1 MPTIFNIGNSYN
13 INNKKISSKLTFESG
28 ERFSGRVVRKDGNDS
43 VIIKLRDGWEF
54 NAEIEDEISDFNGVQ
69 RFEVIGFE
77 DGKLKLK
84 LLSKNIENDNK
95 ENSIISNILLKNG
108 LGEED
113 TDLIKDMLKFNIP
126 ISKESIKEIKGLISF
141 LNRLSITN
149 NEGKEFICKFLASKG
164 LDENS
169 IEGQNIKTLLN
180 NFFDDYKNMTKEE
193 VLLFYENNID
203 FNSEN
208 IKAYNNIFN
217 GENKLFSN
225 INDLQSIFNYEGLN
239 KELNKGFNEED
250 SNVLK
255 YKDINNSLKEDYKNN
270 EKNIE
275 GKIASNSYQKLD
287 GSSKI
292 NLLSILK
299 SISGYEEEYLNTALK
314 DILLNNKEKFNNT
327 EFDKAFSI
335 IENTSS
341 KEFINDIK
349 KDLSNYSLDKKNN
362 LKFNKN
368 DIENLLLNK
377 LGKVIELNEKEFI
390 KIKDIINLAI
400 KDIEIKDNDE
410 KSISTEINNVLNKEI
425 EDRYIENKLNMD
437 IKENIKDIGSIK
449 KEVLKDVINLIS
461 DLKEEVLP
469 KDIANFFKNNI
480 NEIKLFNKLSLEYYY
495 ADIPININ
503 QKDYPCKIIIKDK
516 RKDNKRIDGSNVK
529 MIITIDTSN
538 LGIIDGY
545 IRVLDKKLDIEL
557 KCEEKYTK
565 LIEENKEILNLNIKR
580 LGFLV
585 NINISKKEKEV
596 SLSNCREFFNEEF
609 GVSLDRKV

>member
-54 NAEIEDEISDFNGVQ
+54 NAEIEDEISDFNGFQ
-69 RFEVIGFE
+69 RFEVVGFE

-84 LLSKNIENDNK
+84 LLSKNIENNNK
-95 ENSIISNILLKNG
+95 ENSIISNMLLKNG

-126 ISKESIKEIKGLISF
+126 INKESIKEIKGLINF
-141 LNRLSITN
+141 LNRLSIN
-149 NEGKEFICKFLASKG
+149 SNEGKEFISKFLASKG

-180 NFFDDYKNMTKEE
+180 NFFDDYKSMTKED

-217 GENKLFSN
+217 GENKLFNN
-225 INDLQSIFNYEGLN
+225 INDLQSIFNDEGLSN
-239 KELNKGFNEED
+239 KLNREFSEED
-250 SNVLK
+250 NNVLK
-255 YKDINNSLKEDYKNN
+255 YKDINNSIKEDYKNN

-275 GKIASNSYQKLD
+275 SKIASNSYQKLD

-314 DILLNNKEKFNNT
+314 DILSNNKEKFNNI

-335 IENTSS
+335 IENISS
-341 KEFINDIK
+341 KEFIDDIK
-349 KDLSNYSLDKKNN
+349 KELSNYSLYKENN
-362 LKFNKN
+362 LKFNKS

-377 LGKVIELNEKEFI
+377 LGKFIELNEKEFI
-390 KIKDIINLAI
+390 KIKDIINLAS
-400 KDIEIKDNDE
+400 KDIEIKDNNE

-425 EDRYIENKLNMD
+425 EDRYIDNKLNMD

-449 KEVLKDVINLIS
+449 KEVLKDVINLINN
-461 DLKEEVLP
+461 LKEEVLP
-469 KDIANFFKNNI
+469 KDIANFLKNNI

-516 RKDNKRIDGSNVK
+516 RKDDKRIDGSNVK

-545 IRVLDKKLDIEL
+545 IKVLNKKLDIEL

-585 NINISKKEKEV
+585 NINISKKENEV

>member
-54 NAEIEDEISDFNGVQ
+54 NAEIEDEISDFNGFQ
-69 RFEVIGFE
+69 RFEVVGFE

-84 LLSKNIENDNK
+84 LLSKNIENNNK
-95 ENSIISNILLKNG
+95 ENSIISNMLLKNG

-126 ISKESIKEIKGLISF
+126 INKESIKEIKGLINF
-141 LNRLSITN
+141 LNRLSIN
-149 NEGKEFICKFLASKG
+149 SNEGKEFISKFLASKG

-180 NFFDDYKNMTKEE
+180 NFFDDYKSMTKED

-217 GENKLFSN
+217 GENKLFNN
-225 INDLQSIFNYEGLN
+225 INDLQSIFNDEGLSN
-239 KELNKGFNEED
+239 KLNREFSEED
-250 SNVLK
+250 NNVLK
-255 YKDINNSLKEDYKNN
+255 YKDINNSIKEDYKNN

-275 GKIASNSYQKLD
+275 SKIASNSYQKLD

-314 DILLNNKEKFNNT
+314 DILSNNKEKFNNI

-335 IENTSS
+335 IENISS
-341 KEFINDIK
+341 KEFIDDIK
-349 KDLSNYSLDKKNN
+349 KELSNYSLDKENN
-362 LKFNKN
+362 LKFNKS

-377 LGKVIELNEKEFI
+377 LGKFIELNEKEFI
-390 KIKDIINLAI
+390 KIKDIINLAS
-400 KDIEIKDNDE
+400 KDIEIKDNNE

-425 EDRYIENKLNMD
+425 EDRYIDNKLNMD

-449 KEVLKDVINLIS
+449 KEVLKDVINLIN

-469 KDIANFFKNNI
+469 KDIANFLKNNI

-516 RKDNKRIDGSNVK
+516 RKDDKRIDGSNVK

-545 IRVLDKKLDIEL
+545 IKVLNKKLDIEL

-585 NINISKKEKEV
+585 NINISKKENEV

>member
-84 LLSKNIENDNK
+84 LLSKNIENNNK

-126 ISKESIKEIKGLISF
+126 ISKESIKEIKGLINF
-141 LNRLSITN
+141 LNRLSIN
-149 NEGKEFICKFLASKG
+149 SNEGKEFISKFLASKG

-180 NFFDDYKNMTKEE
+180 NFFDDYKNMTKED

-225 INDLQSIFNYEGLN
+225 INDLQNIFNDEALN
-239 KELNKGFNEED
+239 KELNREINEED

-255 YKDINNSLKEDYKNN
+255 YKDINNSLKEDYKSN

-275 GKIASNSYQKLD
+275 SKIASNSYQKLD

-314 DILLNNKEKFNNT
+314 DILLNNKEKFNNM

-400 KDIEIKDNDE
+400 KDIEIKDNNE
-410 KSISTEINNVLNKEI
+410 KSISAEINNILNKEI

-469 KDIANFFKNNI
+469 KDIANFLKNNI

-503 QKDYPCKIIIKDK
+503 ERDYPCKIIIKDK

>member
-84 LLSKNIENDNK
+84 LLSKNIENNNK

-180 NFFDDYKNMTKEE
+180 NFFDDYKNMTKED

-225 INDLQSIFNYEGLN
+225 INDLQNIFNDEALN
-239 KELNKGFNEED
+239 KELNREINEED

-275 GKIASNSYQKLD
+275 SKIASNSYQKLD

-314 DILLNNKEKFNNT
+314 DILLNNKEKFNNM

-400 KDIEIKDNDE
+400 KDIEIKDNNE
-410 KSISTEINNVLNKEI
+410 KSISAEINNILNKEI

-449 KEVLKDVINLIS
+449 KEVLKDVINLIN

-469 KDIANFFKNNI
+469 KDIANFLKNNI

-503 QKDYPCKIIIKDK
+503 ERDYPCKIIIKDK

>member
-54 NAEIEDEISDFNGVQ
+54 NAEIEDEISDFNGFQ
-69 RFEVIGFE
+69 RFEVVGFE

-84 LLSKNIENDNK
+84 LLSKNIENNNK
-95 ENSIISNILLKNG
+95 ENSIISNMLLKNG

-126 ISKESIKEIKGLISF
+126 INKESIKEIKGLINF
-141 LNRLSITN
+141 LNRLSIN
-149 NEGKEFICKFLASKG
+149 SNEGKEFISKFLASKG

-180 NFFDDYKNMTKEE
+180 NFFDDYKSMTKED

-217 GENKLFSN
+217 GENKLFNN
-225 INDLQSIFNYEGLN
+225 INDLQSIFNDEGLSN
-239 KELNKGFNEED
+239 KLNREFSEED
-250 SNVLK
+250 NNVLK
-255 YKDINNSLKEDYKNN
+255 YKDINNSIKEDYKNN

-275 GKIASNSYQKLD
+275 SKIASNSYQKLD

-314 DILLNNKEKFNNT
+314 DILSNNKEKFNNI

-335 IENTSS
+335 IENISS
-341 KEFINDIK
+341 KEFIDDIK
-349 KDLSNYSLDKKNN
+349 KELSNYSLDKENN
-362 LKFNKN
+362 LKFNKS

-377 LGKVIELNEKEFI
+377 LGKFIELNEKEFI
-390 KIKDIINLAI
+390 KIKDIINLAS
-400 KDIEIKDNDE
+400 KDIEIKDNNE

-425 EDRYIENKLNMD
+425 EDRYIDNKLNMD

-449 KEVLKDVINLIS
+449 KEVLKDVINLIN

-469 KDIANFFKNNI
+469 KDIANFLKNNI

-545 IRVLDKKLDIEL
+545 IKVLNKKLDIEL

-585 NINISKKEKEV
+585 NINISKKENEV

>member
-84 LLSKNIENDNK
+84 LLSKNIENNNK

-126 ISKESIKEIKGLISF
+126 ISKESIKEIKGLINF
-141 LNRLSITN
+141 LNRLSIN
-149 NEGKEFICKFLASKG
+149 SNEGKEFISKFLASKG

-180 NFFDDYKNMTKEE
+180 NFFDDYKNMTKED

-225 INDLQSIFNYEGLN
+225 INDLQNIFNDEALN
-239 KELNKGFNEED
+239 KELNREINEED

-255 YKDINNSLKEDYKNN
+255 YKDINNSLKEDYKSN

-275 GKIASNSYQKLD
+275 SKIASNSYQKLD

-314 DILLNNKEKFNNT
+314 DILLNNKEKFNNM

-390 KIKDIINLAI
+390 KIKDIINLAS
-400 KDIEIKDNDE
+400 KDIEIKDNNE
-410 KSISTEINNVLNKEI
+410 KSISAEINNILNKEI

-449 KEVLKDVINLIS
+449 KEVLKDVINLIN

-469 KDIANFFKNNI
+469 KDIANFLKNNI

-503 QKDYPCKIIIKDK
+503 ERDYPCKIIIKDK

>member
-180 NFFDDYKNMTKEE
+180 NFFDDYKNMTKED

-275 GKIASNSYQKLD
+275 SKIASNSYQKLD

-314 DILLNNKEKFNNT
+314 DILLNNKEKFNNM

-469 KDIANFFKNNI
+469 KDIANFLKNNI

-503 QKDYPCKIIIKDK
+503 ERDYPCKIIIKDK

>member
-28 ERFSGRVVRKDGNDS
+28 ERFSGRVVRKDGNDG

-54 NAEIEDEISDFNGVQ
+54 NAEIEDEISDFNDFQ
-69 RFEVIGFE
+69 RFEVVGFE

-84 LLSKNIENDNK
+84 LLSKNIENNNK
-95 ENSIISNILLKNG
+95 ENSIISNMLLKNG

-126 ISKESIKEIKGLISF
+126 INKESIKEIKGLINF
-141 LNRLSITN
+141 LNRLSIN
-149 NEGKEFICKFLASKG
+149 SNEGKEFISKFLASKG

-180 NFFDDYKNMTKEE
+180 NFFDDYKSMTKED

-217 GENKLFSN
+217 GENKLFNN
-225 INDLQSIFNYEGLN
+225 INDLQSIFNDEGLSN
-239 KELNKGFNEED
+239 KLNREFSEED
-250 SNVLK
+250 NNVLK
-255 YKDINNSLKEDYKNN
+255 YKDINNSIKEDYKNN

-275 GKIASNSYQKLD
+275 SKIASNSYQKLD

-299 SISGYEEEYLNTALK
+299 SIPGYEEEYLNTALK
-314 DILLNNKEKFNNT
+314 DILSNNKEKFNNI

-335 IENTSS
+335 IENISS
-341 KEFINDIK
+341 KEFIDDIK
-349 KDLSNYSLDKKNN
+349 KELSNYSLDKENN
-362 LKFNKN
+362 LKFNKS

-377 LGKVIELNEKEFI
+377 LGKFIELNEKEFI
-390 KIKDIINLAI
+390 KIKDIINLAS
-400 KDIEIKDNDE
+400 KDIEIKDNNE

-425 EDRYIENKLNMD
+425 EDRYIDNKLNMD

-449 KEVLKDVINLIS
+449 KEVLKDVINLIN

-469 KDIANFFKNNI
+469 KDIANFLKNNI

-516 RKDNKRIDGSNVK
+516 RKDDKRIDGSNVK